1 MFFPKFIRLNLYLN
15 LYEYEEDTVNNTVTL
30 VIATKNTGKQIE
42 IDALL
47 KSYPVNLK
55 SLSDFGPIPPVEE
68 DGTSFDE
75 NAYKKA
81 AFTARV
87 LGMPA
92 LADDSGLVVPAL
104 GGVPGIHSARYGG
117 DSLTDAQRCDLLL
130 QNLKG
135 KADRKAFFSCVI
147 SIATPTGAALTYE
160 ARCEGLIAESA
171 SGANGFGYDPIF
183 YYPPLNKTFAEMTHQ
198 EKSQVS
204 HRGKALKE
212 IQNEFDKVLLWLQ
225 QQLPVLEKFPC
236 HGGVAC

>member
-1 MFFPKFIRLNLYLN
+1 VT
-15 LYEYEEDTVNNTVTL
+15 DAVTL
-30 VIATKNTGKQIE
+30 VIATKNTGKLIE

-47 KSYPVNLK
+47 KNWPVNLK
-55 SLSDFGPIPPVEE
+55 SLSDFGPIPAVEE
-68 DGTSFDE
+68 DGATFDD

-87 LGMPA
+87 LGLPA

-104 GGVPGIHSARYGG
+104 GGDPGVHSARYGG
-117 DSLTDAQRCDLLL
+117 DSLTDAQRCDLVL
-130 QNLKG
+130 QNLRG
-135 KADRKAFFSCVI
+135 KTDRKASFSCVI

-171 SGANGFGYDPIF
+171 SGTNGFGYDPIF
-183 YYPPLNKTFAEMTHQ
+183 YYPPLNKTFAEIAHQ

-212 IQNEFDKVLLWLQ
+212 LLGEFDKVLLWLQ
-225 QQLPVLEKFPC
+225 QQMPVLEKFPC
-236 HGGVAC
+236 NGGVAC

>member
-1 MFFPKFIRLNLYLN
+1 VT
-15 LYEYEEDTVNNTVTL
+15 DAVTL
-30 VIATKNTGKQIE
+30 VIATKNSGKLIE

-47 KSYPVNLK
+47 KAYPVNMK

-68 DGTSFDE
+68 DGATFDD

-87 LGMPA
+87 LGLPA

-104 GGVPGIHSARYGG
+104 GGGPGIHSARYGG
-117 DSLTDAQRCDLLL
+117 DNLTDAQRCELLL

-135 KADRKAFFSCVI
+135 KADRQAFFSCVI
-147 SIATPTGAALTYE
+147 SVASPTGAALTYE
-160 ARCEGLIAESA
+160 ARCEGRIVESA
-171 SGANGFGYDPIF
+171 SGSNGFGYDPIF
-183 YYPPLNKTFAEMTHQ
+183 YYPPLNKTFAEMTPL

-204 HRGKALKE
+204 HRGKALK
-212 IQNEFDKVLLWLQ
+212 QLQDEFDKVLLWLQ
-225 QQLPVLEKFPC
+225 QQLPVLERFPC

>member
-1 MFFPKFIRLNLYLN
+1 MT
-15 LYEYEEDTVNNTVTL
+15 EAVTL
-30 VIATKNTGKQIE
+30 VIATKNSGKLIE

-47 KSYPVNLK
+47 KAYPVNMK

-68 DGTSFDE
+68 DGATFDD

-87 LGMPA
+87 LGLPA

-104 GGVPGIHSARYGG
+104 GGGPGIHSARYGG
-117 DSLTDAQRCDLLL
+117 DSLTDAQRCELLL

-135 KADRKAFFSCVI
+135 KVDRQAFFSCVI
-147 SIATPTGAALTYE
+147 SVASPTGAALTYE
-160 ARCEGLIAESA
+160 ARCEGRIAESA
-171 SGANGFGYDPIF
+171 SGTKGFGYDPIF
-183 YYPPLNKTFAEMTHQ
+183 YYPPLNKTFAEMTPL

-204 HRGKALKE
+204 HRGKALK
-212 IQNEFDKVLLWLQ
+212 QLQDEFDKVLLWLQ
-225 QQLPVLEKFPC
+225 QQMPVLERFPC

>member
-1 MFFPKFIRLNLYLN
+1 VT
-15 LYEYEEDTVNNTVTL
+15 DAVTL
-30 VIATKNTGKQIE
+30 VIATKNTGKLIE

-47 KSYPVNLK
+47 KSYPVKLK
-55 SLSDFGPIPPVEE
+55 SLSDFGPIPPVNE
-68 DGTSFDE
+68 DGATFDD

-87 LGMPA
+87 LGLPA
-92 LADDSGLVVPAL
+92 MADDSGLVVPAL
-104 GGVPGIHSARYGG
+104 GGGPGIHSARYGG

-135 KADRKAFFSCVI
+135 RDRHASFSCVI

-160 ARCEGLIAESA
+160 ARCEGLITESA

-183 YYPPLNKTFAEMTHQ
+183 YYPPLNKTFAEMTPQ

-204 HRGKALKE
+204 HRGKAMKE
-212 IQNEFDKVLLWLQ
+212 LLAEFDRVLLWLRQ
-225 QQLPVLEKFPC
+225 QMPVLEKFPC

>member
-1 MFFPKFIRLNLYLN
+1 MT
-15 LYEYEEDTVNNTVTL
+15 EAVTL
-30 VIATKNTGKQIE
+30 VIATKNSGKLIE

-47 KSYPVNLK
+47 KAYPVNMK

-68 DGTSFDE
+68 DGATFDD

-87 LGMPA
+87 LGLPA

-104 GGVPGIHSARYGG
+104 GGGPGIHSARYGG
-117 DSLTDAQRCDLLL
+117 DSLTDAQRCELLL

-135 KADRKAFFSCVI
+135 KVDRQAFFSCVI
-147 SIATPTGAALTYE
+147 SVASPTGAALTYE
-160 ARCEGLIAESA
+160 ARCEGRIAESA
-171 SGANGFGYDPIF
+171 SGTNGFGYDPIF
-183 YYPPLNKTFAEMTHQ
+183 YYPPLNKTFAEMTPL

-204 HRGKALKE
+204 HRGKALK
-212 IQNEFDKVLLWLQ
+212 QLQDEFDKVLLWLQ
-225 QQLPVLEKFPC
+225 QQMPVLERFPC

>member
-1 MFFPKFIRLNLYLN
+1 MT
-15 LYEYEEDTVNNTVTL
+15 DTVTL
-30 VIATKNTGKQIE
+30 VIATKNTGKLIE

-55 SLSDFGPIPPVEE
+55 ILSDFGPIPPVDE
-68 DGTSFDE
+68 DGATFDD

-87 LGMPA
+87 LGLPA

-104 GGVPGIHSARYGG
+104 GGDPGIHSARYGG
-117 DSLTDAQRCDLLL
+117 NSLTDAQRCDLLL

-135 KADRKAFFSCVI
+135 QQDRKAFFSCVI
-147 SIATPTGAALTYE
+147 SIATPTGSALTYE

-171 SGANGFGYDPIF
+171 CGVNGFGYDPIF
-183 YYPPLNKTFAEMTHQ
+183 YYPPLNKTFAEMTPL

-212 IQNEFDKVLLWLQ
+212 LLAEFDKVLLWLQ
-225 QQLPVLEKFPC
+225 QQMPVLEKTPC
-236 HGGVAC
+236 YGGVPC